1 MNIYLSA
8 VNQKLYY
15 SKLLLKQSQPE
26 TCGMPLL
33 QEALYQSA
41 LYQLECGYRYYLR
54 EVAATYQF
62 KLPESIS
69 VVEDLV
75 AALSSINKHP
85 AEAQEMASL
94 EANPESWLNQML
106 SAHQQLSTLPQH
118 DAKTTQS
125 SPIAVMQ
132 IDQQE
137 ERVALGEQELTQWQR
152 AFEEMVDRH
161 RELMI
166 EC

>member
-15 SKLLLKQSQPE
+15 SKLLLKQSRPDV
-26 TCGMPLL
+26 GNMPLL

-41 LYQLECGYRYYLR
+41 LYQLECGYRHYLR
-54 EVAATYQF
+54 EVATTYQF
-62 KLPESIS
+62 KSPESIA
-69 VVEDLV
+69 VIEDLV

-106 SAHQQLSTLPQH
+106 AAHQQLSTLPQN
-118 DAKTTQS
+118 DSKTTQS
-125 SPIAVMQ
+125 SPIAVVQ
-132 IDQQE
+132 LNQQD
-137 ERVALGEQELTQWQR
+137 ERVVFGEQELSEWQR